1 MKTVREVVFNMDRQ
15 HIHIQKISV
24 PREENKME
32 GEKCLEVQQK
42 KNSKIRNLQF
52 SRTHHI
58 LGGRERMENS
68 NVVNPNEVTK

>member
-42 KNSKIRNLQF
+42 KTLK
-52 SRTHHI
+52 
-58 LGGRERMENS
+58 LGICSLAELTTFW
-68 NVVNPNEVTK
+68 VVGKEWKTAMQ